1 MEQSENN
8 PTSELK
14 SVIDEMY
21 EELDMERPPEP
32 DSDTDD
38 ENDTGLFIFYSIYNL
53 ALQYKKNN
61 EDMADRVN
69 CYVVCEGVIESVSD
83 TLDIEK

>member
-38 ENDTGLFIFYSIYNL
+38 ENDTGLFIFNSMYNL
-53 ALQYKKNN
+53 ALQ
-61 EDMADRVN
+61 
-69 CYVVCEGVIESVSD
+69 
-83 TLDIEK
+83 

>member
-53 ALQYKKNN
+53 ALQYKK
-61 EDMADRVN
+61 
-69 CYVVCEGVIESVSD
+69 
-83 TLDIEK
+83 KQ

>member
-38 ENDTGLFIFYSIYNL
+38 ENDTGLFIFSNGHPHLFWINHFNY
-53 ALQYKKNN
+53 
-61 EDMADRVN
+61 
-69 CYVVCEGVIESVSD
+69 
-83 TLDIEK
+83 

>member
-32 DSDTDD
+32 DSDADD
-38 ENDTGLFIFYSIYNL
+38 ENDTGLLIFYSIYNL

-69 CYVVCEGVIESVSD
+69 RYVFCEGVKFLPLTI
-83 TLDIEK
+83 IN